1 MTVPPGMTESPP
13 LKKTVAISAII
24 TCYNGAEFVAE
35 AIASI
40 RRQRVPV
47 EEIIV
52 IDDGSTDE
60 SAAVVA
66 SLAGDD
72 LFYHAQANQGLP
84 RARNAGL
91 EKARGDIITFL
102 DYDDL
107 WSDDKLAIQI
117 PMLDAHPGLDVVV
130 GYAQVMRR
138 VPRADGAGSG
148 AGQFEPHDKPAPA
161 LSMNGAAIR
170 RRVFDT
176 VGRFDPTQR
185 YCDDW
190 DWYMRVRELGV
201 GMKIHEDVVHY
212 YRRHDR
218 NMTNNVELGNQH
230 TLQMLKKSL
239 ERRRKQHG
247 SAESL
252 PSLLDRTE

>member
-1 MTVPPGMTESPP
+1 MKQTMD
-13 LKKTVAISAII
+13 ISAII
-24 TCYNGAEFVAE
+24 TCYNGAAFVAD

-40 RRQRVPV
+40 RRQAIPV
-47 EEIIV
+47 KEIIV
-52 IDDGSTDE
+52 IDDGSTDD
-60 SAAVVA
+60 SAAVIA
-66 SLAGDD
+66 SVAGDD
-72 LFYHAQANQGLP
+72 LFYYAQANQGLP

-91 EKARGDIITFL
+91 ENAHGDIITFL
-102 DYDDL
+102 DYDDV

-117 PMLDAHPGLDVVV
+117 PMLEQHPELDLVV
-130 GYAQVMRR
+130 GYAQVMRW
-138 VPRADGAGSG
+138 VPRPAGSG
-148 AGQFEPHDKPAPA
+148 LGAGHFEPHDQPTPA

-170 RRVFDT
+170 RSVFDK

-201 GMKIHEDVVHY
+201 GMRFHEDVVHY

-218 NMTNNVELGNQH
+218 NMTNNVELGNQQ
-230 TLQMLKKSL
+230 TLLMLKKSL

-247 SAESL
+247 TAESL
-252 PSLLDRTE
+252 PSLLDNQE

>member
-1 MTVPPGMTESPP
+1 MTQN
-13 LKKTVAISAII
+13 LAISAII
-24 TCYNGAEFVAE
+24 TCYNGAAFVAE

-40 RRQRVPV
+40 RRQRIPV
-47 EEIIV
+47 AEIIV

-66 SLAGDD
+66 SLVGDD
-72 LFYHAQANQGLP
+72 LFYFAQTNQGLP

-117 PMLDAHPGLDVVV
+117 PMLEQHPELDLVV
-130 GYAQVMRR
+130 GYAQTMRW
-138 VPRADGAGSG
+138 V
-148 AGQFEPHDKPAPA
+148 FEK
-161 LSMNGAAIR
+161 
-170 RRVFDT
+170 

-201 GMKIHEDVVHY
+201 GMRIHEDVVHY

-230 TLQMLKKSL
+230 TLLMLKKSL

-247 SAESL
+247 TAESL
-252 PSLLDRTE
+252 PSLLDGQE

>member
-1 MTVPPGMTESPP
+1 MTQT
-13 LKKTVAISAII
+13 LAISAII
-24 TCYNGAEFVAE
+24 TCYNGAAFVAE

-40 RRQRVPV
+40 RRQRIPV
-47 EEIIV
+47 AEIIV
-52 IDDGSTDE
+52 IDDGSTDD
-60 SAAVVA
+60 SAAVIA
-66 SLAGDD
+66 SLAGVD
-72 LFYHAQANQGLP
+72 LFYHAQTNQGLP

-91 EKARGDIITFL
+91 EKAHGDIITFL

-107 WSDDKLAIQI
+107 WADDKLAIQI
-117 PMLDAHPGLDVVV
+117 PMLEQHPELDLVV
-130 GYAQVMRR
+130 GYAQMMRW
-138 VPRADGAGSG
+138 VPRACDTECGARDGAGH
-148 AGQFEPHDKPAPA
+148 FEPHDKPAPA

-170 RRVFDT
+170 RSVFET

-201 GMKIHEDVVHY
+201 GMRIHEDVVHY

-230 TLQMLKKSL
+230 TLLMLKKSL

-247 SAESL
+247 TAESL
-252 PSLLDRTE
+252 PSLLDGQE